1 MKQKLLF
8 SFLLLTF
15 FFPSLLSAQCFPA
28 WGSYMPIT
36 IANPNASTL
45 TDFQVKL
52 TVNTAAL
59 IGAGQMLANGDDIRF
74 SDGLCNNIDYWIES
88 GINTAATSIWV
99 KVPSLTASGNTT
111 IYMYYNNPSA
121 TAAENGDN
129 VFLFFDDFNGAS
141 LNLSKWTVHGT
152 PSTLSQS
159 GGALTIVGN
168 FNWEYISSN
177 TTWSGPVVIES
188 RESTAGPSAAMV
200 LGYTGSD
207 NRYTFRENSVT
218 KGTTYDND
226 VSGGNAWFD
235 MAYPNV
241 EQPNSG
247 FNNYEI
253 KTDLVGN
260 VITISSYCDKTTSNC
275 NTNTTS
281 LNQFTGSSYYVGYS
295 TYGVGYTLNSDW
307 IFVHSFAAQDLVPT
321 NGPSQQNIA
330 ISCSVGQLDYCPGSF
345 LGATFTPST
354 TFNPGNTYTLQLS
367 DNSGSFNSPYT
378 IVTITSSSAGLQAIG
393 GLVPYV
399 TPGNLYRVRIVA
411 SSPAFT
417 GSDNGID
424 LTIYPPPIITAT
436 SNPQTICSGSSS
448 TLTATGAVNYS
459 WSSGGN
465 AATEI
470 VSPTSA
476 SSYTVTGIDM
486 NGCVGTA
493 ITTVSVN
500 PLPNVTANP
509 ASATICAGTNET
521 MTASGAT
528 SYSWSSG
535 GNTATEIVT
544 PATSTNYTVTG
555 TDGNGCTNT
564 AIVALTVNPLPV
576 VTASAAS
583 GTICDGSSE
592 TLTASGATT
601 YSWSSGGSAA
611 TEIVTPTTTSNY
623 TVTGTDGNGCVN
635 TATVSVTVNPLP
647 AVGAS
652 AASGTICNGAS
663 ETLTASGATTYSW
676 SSGGNTST
684 EIVSPTSTSNYTV
697 TGTDGNGCVNTATVL
712 VTVNPLPVVNLGQDI
727 IQCGGSV
734 VLDAQNAGSTYVW
747 NDNSTAQTLTAS
759 ASGNYF
765 VTVTSANGCIGGDT
779 VAVTINVL
787 PTVTGTPTQT
797 SVCLSDG
804 SVTLNGTPAGGTWSG
819 PGVNASSF
827 LPATAGVGAQ
837 TVTYTFTDANG
848 CTGSASAVITVNGCA
863 GITEQTNANVV
874 TVYPNPSNGE
884 FTLNLSGN
892 ETADV
897 IVYDAIGQR
906 VQDFKVTPGVS
917 ANVKIDVAGVYFLD
931 VTTASGKRET
941 LKVVVNK

>member
-635 TATVSVTVNPLP
+635 TATV
-647 AVGAS
+647 
-652 AASGTICNGAS
+652 
-663 ETLTASGATTYSW
+663 
-676 SSGGNTST
+676 
-684 EIVSPTSTSNYTV
+684 
-697 TGTDGNGCVNTATVL
+697 L